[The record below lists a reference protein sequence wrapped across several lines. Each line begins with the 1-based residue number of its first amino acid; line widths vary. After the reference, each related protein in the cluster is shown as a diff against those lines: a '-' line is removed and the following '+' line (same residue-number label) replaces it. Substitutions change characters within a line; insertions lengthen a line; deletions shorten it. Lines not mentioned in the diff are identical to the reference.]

1 MSWLVRVPA
10 FPSARLSIVAQVHTE
25 VPRVADLLL
34 FLVCLK
40 IPIPELTV
48 MPMMILPAW
57 LHALEL
63 IISSLF
69 ALINNDAANSSQFWA
84 FKNNYLGVYKI
95 IAADENVVVI
105 CNHSSLMGI

>member
-10 FPSARLSIVAQVHTE
+10 LPSARLSIVAQVHTE

-48 MPMMILPAW
+48 MHMTILPAW

-63 IISSLF
+63 IISSFFL
-69 ALINNDAANSSQFWA
+69 LINNDGANNSQFWA